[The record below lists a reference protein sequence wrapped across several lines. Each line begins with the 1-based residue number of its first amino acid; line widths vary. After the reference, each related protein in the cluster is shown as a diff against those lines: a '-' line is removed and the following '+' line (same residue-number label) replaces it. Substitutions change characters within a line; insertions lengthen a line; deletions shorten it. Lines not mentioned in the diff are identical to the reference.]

1 MLILAKSVLG
11 LMLGFVLSL
20 VAAVILIPL
29 LKKLHVG
36 QSVSKLINERH
47 LKKDGTPTIGGL
59 IFIIPTILIMLIL
72 YLRGSIE
79 FNSNLIILIFVFL
92 AYGALGFIDDFLKV
106 KYHNNDGLSIG
117 VKFLLQTAIA
127 VVFYIIY
134 RNNGGDSNLVI
145 SSLGINVSLGWAF
158 GLFILLVLVG
168 TTNAVNISDGLDG
181 LAGGISSIFFLT
193 IGIIAFFQGRIG
205 LSVVIAF
212 IMLGSTL
219 GFLVHNFHPAKIF
232 MGDSGSMF
240 LGFIIA
246 VITLLGFKTIITSSI
261 IIPLCILIVPILD
274 TICAIIRRKLKG
286 ESIGTPDKSH
296 FHHQLLRRNCS
307 VSTAVLIIYL
317 ITALFS
323 SASIIWLLVDNEIG
337 YIIYGILMLGLMIF
351 VFRTD
356 ILFDHKK
363 DRK

>member
-20 VAAVILIPL
+20 VAAVILIPI
-29 LKKLHVG
+29 LKKLKVG

-106 KYHNNDGLSIG
+106 KYHNNNGLSIG
-117 VKFLLQTAIA
+117 VKFLLQTVIA
-127 VVFYIIY
+127 VVFYVIY

-145 SSLGINVSLGWAF
+145 SSLGLDLSLGWVF

-181 LAGGISSIFFLT
+181 LAGG
-193 IGIIAFFQGRIG
+193 
-205 LSVVIAF
+205 LSVVAIMAYGVIAW
-212 IMLGSTL
+212 GSKWISGYQEIAIFAFVLCGAIL
-219 GFLVHNFHPAKIF
+219 GFLVFNTHPAKVF
-232 MGDSGSMF
+232 MGDTGSLA
-240 LGFIIA
+240 LGAALATIAILTKHELSLVLIGGVFVVETLSSAIQIIA
-246 VITLLGFKTIITSSI
+246 IRKFHKKVFLKAPLHHHFEELGWEETD
-261 IIPLCILIVPILD
+261 IV
-274 TICAIIRRKLKG
+274 KLFWVVG
-286 ESIGTPDKSH
+286 LFLAMIG
-296 FHHQLLRRNCS
+296 
-307 VSTAVLIIYL
+307 
-317 ITALFS
+317 
-323 SASIIWLLVDNEIG
+323 
-337 YIIYGILMLGLMIF
+337 IIYGVWL
-351 VFRTD
+351 
-356 ILFDHKK
+356 
-363 DRK
+363 

>member
-106 KYHNNDGLSIG
+106 KYHNNNGLSIG

-181 LAGGISSIFFLT
+181 LAGG
-193 IGIIAFFQGRIG
+193 
-205 LSVVIAF
+205 LSVVAIMAYGVIAW
-212 IMLGSTL
+212 GSKWISGYQEIAIFAFVLCGAIL
-219 GFLVHNFHPAKIF
+219 GFLVFNTHPAKVF
-232 MGDSGSMF
+232 MGDTGSLA
-240 LGFIIA
+240 LGGVLAGLGILTKTELLLIILGGLF
-246 VITLLGFKTIITSSI
+246 VIETLSVIIQVTSFKTTGKRVFLMSPIHHHFELKGWSETRVVMTFWFAEFVF
-261 IIPLCILIVPILD
+261 CIL
-274 TICAIIRRKLKG
+274 A
-286 ESIGTPDKSH
+286 
-296 FHHQLLRRNCS
+296 LLTLHYS
-307 VSTAVLIIYL
+307 
-317 ITALFS
+317 
-323 SASIIWLLVDNEIG
+323 
-337 YIIYGILMLGLMIF
+337 
-351 VFRTD
+351 
-356 ILFDHKK
+356 
-363 DRK
+363 

>member
-106 KYHNNDGLSIG
+106 KYHNNNGLSIG
-117 VKFLLQTAIA
+117 VKFLLQTVIA
-127 VVFYIIY
+127 VIFYIIY

-145 SSLGINVSLGWAF
+145 SSLGINVSLGWVF

-181 LAGGISSIFFLT
+181 LAGG
-193 IGIIAFFQGRIG
+193 
-205 LSVVIAF
+205 LSVVAIMAYGVIAW
-212 IMLGSTL
+212 GSKWISGYQEIAIFAFVLCGAIL
-219 GFLVHNFHPAKIF
+219 GFLVFNTHPAKVF
-232 MGDSGSMF
+232 MGDTGSLA
-240 LGFIIA
+240 LGGALATIAILTKHELSLLLIGGVFVVETLSSAIQIIA
-246 VITLLGFKTIITSSI
+246 IRKFHKKVFLKAPLHHHFEELGWEETD
-261 IIPLCILIVPILD
+261 IV
-274 TICAIIRRKLKG
+274 KLFWVVG
-286 ESIGTPDKSH
+286 LFLAMIG
-296 FHHQLLRRNCS
+296 
-307 VSTAVLIIYL
+307 
-317 ITALFS
+317 
-323 SASIIWLLVDNEIG
+323 
-337 YIIYGILMLGLMIF
+337 IIYGVWL
-351 VFRTD
+351 
-356 ILFDHKK
+356 
-363 DRK
+363 

>member
-106 KYHNNDGLSIG
+106 KYHNNNGLSIG

-181 LAGGISSIFFLT
+181 LAGG
-193 IGIIAFFQGRIG
+193 
-205 LSVVIAF
+205 LSVVAIMAYGVIAW
-212 IMLGSTL
+212 GSKRISGYQEIAIFAFVLCGAIL
-219 GFLVHNFHPAKIF
+219 GFLVFNTHPAKVF
-232 MGDSGSMF
+232 MGDTGSLA
-240 LGFIIA
+240 LGGALATIAILTKHELSLLLIGGVFVVETLSSAIQIIA
-246 VITLLGFKTIITSSI
+246 IRKFHKKVFLKAPLHHHFEELGWEETD
-261 IIPLCILIVPILD
+261 IV
-274 TICAIIRRKLKG
+274 KLFWVVG
-286 ESIGTPDKSH
+286 LFLAMIG
-296 FHHQLLRRNCS
+296 
-307 VSTAVLIIYL
+307 
-317 ITALFS
+317 
-323 SASIIWLLVDNEIG
+323 
-337 YIIYGILMLGLMIF
+337 IIYGVWL
-351 VFRTD
+351 
-356 ILFDHKK
+356 
-363 DRK
+363 

>member
-106 KYHNNDGLSIG
+106 KYHNNNGLSIG
-117 VKFLLQTAIA
+117 VKCLLQTAIA

-181 LAGGISSIFFLT
+181 LAGG
-193 IGIIAFFQGRIG
+193 
-205 LSVVIAF
+205 LSVVAIMAYGVIAW
-212 IMLGSTL
+212 GSKWISGYQEIAIFAFVLCGAIL
-219 GFLVHNFHPAKIF
+219 GFLVFNTHPAKVF
-232 MGDSGSMF
+232 MGDTGSLA
-240 LGFIIA
+240 LGGALATIAILTKHELSLLLIGGVFVVETLSSAIQIIA
-246 VITLLGFKTIITSSI
+246 IRKFHKKVFLKAPLHHHFEELGWEETD
-261 IIPLCILIVPILD
+261 IV
-274 TICAIIRRKLKG
+274 KLFWVVG
-286 ESIGTPDKSH
+286 LFLAMIG
-296 FHHQLLRRNCS
+296 
-307 VSTAVLIIYL
+307 
-317 ITALFS
+317 
-323 SASIIWLLVDNEIG
+323 
-337 YIIYGILMLGLMIF
+337 IIYGVWL
-351 VFRTD
+351 
-356 ILFDHKK
+356 
-363 DRK
+363 